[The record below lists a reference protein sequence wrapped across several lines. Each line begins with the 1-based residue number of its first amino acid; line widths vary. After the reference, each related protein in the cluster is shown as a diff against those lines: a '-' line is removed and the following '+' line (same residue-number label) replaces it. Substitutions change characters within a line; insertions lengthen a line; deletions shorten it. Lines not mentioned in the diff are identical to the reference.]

1 MFSAKLSQGLLC
13 ECNNYDLLRR
23 QEIVISSLAF
33 QETGLVHENSTLI
46 NVFFYCICAYF
57 NCVELTDKNTP

>member
-46 NVFFYCICAYF
+46 NVFFLLHLRI
-57 NCVELTDKNTP
+57 L